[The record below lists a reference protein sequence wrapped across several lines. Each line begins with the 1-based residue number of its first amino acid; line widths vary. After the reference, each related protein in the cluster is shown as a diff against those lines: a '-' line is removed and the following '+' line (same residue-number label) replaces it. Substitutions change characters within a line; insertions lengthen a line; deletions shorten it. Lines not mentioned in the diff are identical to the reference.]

1 MPLDS
6 ADFPVEVQV
15 AFFIFSFLEDV
26 WDGMS
31 GSYLGKR
38 WSNVEYLF
46 KLYNVQEPKTIL
58 QIMKM
63 YEQVIVEHKAEEAN
77 KKRKAEER
85 KSASSGKNFTHNVKG

>member
-46 KLYNVQEPKTIL
+46 KLYNVQEPRIIL

-63 YEQVIVEHKAEEAN
+63 YEQVIIEHKAEEAN
-77 KKRKAEER
+77 KKRKDRRA
-85 KSASSGKNFTHNVKG
+85 